1 MQKGIWREEWFVH
14 LSTKKTLNDD
24 GRRRLRPPLYGDGFG
39 MIALQTEKWMIV
51 QL

>member
-1 MQKGIWREEWFVH
+1 M
-14 LSTKKTLNDD
+14 D
-24 GRRRLRPPLYGDGFG
+24 GDVCAPLYGDGFG

>member
-1 MQKGIWREEWFVH
+1 MVRTFKYE
-14 LSTKKTLNDD
+14 KTLNDD
-24 GRRRLRPPLYGDGFG
+24 GRRRLRPLYGDGFG

>member
-24 GRRRLRPPLYGDGFG
+24 GRRRLRPLYGDGFG
-39 MIALQTEKWMIV
+39 MIAIQTEKWMIV